1 MAEVFTIEKAIIAAQ
16 HDTFHSEVITG
27 RVGGSASGAEIDTAT
42 NAVTGQ
48 VQTTLPKVLR
58 DIGFKPASFNFVTGG
73 TLGITDADKCIY
85 NPAPAGDDNWYS
97 WGGVLPH
104 AVAPGTDP
112 TLPGSGYVPR
122 TDVVLRDE
130 LLSGAMRV
138 REGKF
143 ALRDVVSIY
152 DFGAV
157 GDNLTDDIT
166 AFDKAIQHLSMIG
179 GGTLDFGDELR
190 AFRIS
195 RPWKLT
201 NNLTI
206 TGNARILPTVDFS
219 SAGVVFPLYATEVPQ
234 VYSCLAYFNKGTH
247 ADDPNNSGY
256 SGLRI
261 ASGITFDGQYHPQ
274 AAIGLIIEGITN
286 YKLDCEF
293 TQFLSI
299 GLWVRY
305 NCWGGAF
312 NGYSHNCRTALVKL
326 GQASNG
332 IDLRGARCFG
342 DADTPDY
349 AFIVDGNN
357 NGLDLSGTFVEKVKT
372 QILWVGGSGPATVSG
387 VDFELAANRVIE
399 VDGTGVT
406 GRVVGPITVTGC
418 FLEAGIECIKAT
430 NAIVIV
436 TGCRVRATPLAF
448 KAVGLSARIYSIG
461 NTFEGSVAKLAEGN
475 VILDIAN
482 DAARVVENR
491 LPWGLTTLQKSHEI
505 ANHTYSY
512 DESLKTSWMD
522 FYSQIAD
529 PGTQRML
536 TSSAWGVREM
546 RNGAVFGEL
555 GLKLNYIAGL
565 KEIIPLTGGDTSLG
579 TKAVPFDRVYSR
591 ALVQSA
597 GVGVG
602 VGPLAPGEM
611 VMQFTSNTV
620 VTVKAM
626 GSDGVVRVADI
637 SLT

>member
-1 MAEVFTIEKAIIAAQ
+1 MTFNTGNPIGSTDARDLSDNAENFDKALNSTAETWNDRLGVTR
-16 HDTFHSEVITG
+16 DTFEGGLAKCSFY
-27 RVGGSASGAEIDTAT
+27 RVGDFAT
-42 NAVTGQ
+42 GYTLTNMR
-48 VQTTLPKVLR
+48 QTLEYNGHEYGWAGTFPKVVAAGSTPATSGG
-58 DIGFKPASFNFVTGG
+58 IG
-73 TLGITDADKCIY
+73 
-85 NPAPAGDDNWYS
+85 AGAWVD
-97 WGGVLPH
+97 
-104 AVAPGTDP
+104 
-112 TLPGSGYVPR
+112 R
-122 TDVVLRDE
+122 TDVVLRDQ

-138 REGKF
+138 REGRF

-152 DFGAV
+152 DFGAK

-166 AFDKAIQHLSMIG
+166 AFDNAIQYLSLLG

-206 TGNARILPTVDFS
+206 IGNARILPTANFS
-219 SAGVVFPLYATEVPQ
+219 SAGVVFPLYGTGEPQ
-234 VYSCLAYFNKGTH
+234 VYPCLAYFNKGTH
-247 ADDPNNSGY
+247 VHDPNNFGY

-261 ASGITFDGQYHPQ
+261 ASGIIFDAQYNPQ

-286 YKLDCEF
+286 YKLECEF
-293 TQFLSI
+293 TQFSSA
-299 GLWVRY
+299 GLWLRY

-312 NGYSHNCRTALVKL
+312 NGYAHNCRIVLVKL
-326 GQASNG
+326 GPASNG
-332 IDLRGARCFG
+332 IDLRGARLFG
-342 DADTPDY
+342 DKDTPDY
-349 AFIVDGNN
+349 GFIVDGNN
-357 NGLDLSGTFVEKVKT
+357 NGIDLSGAVVEKVKT

-387 VDFELAANRVIE
+387 VDFEVAANRVIE
-399 VDGTGVT
+399 VDGTDAG
-406 GRVVGPITVTGC
+406 GRIVGPITVTGC
-418 FLEAGIECIKAT
+418 FLEAGIECVKAT

-448 KAVGLSARIYSIG
+448 KAVGLWARIYSIA

-475 VILDIAN
+475 VILDIVN

-491 LPWGLTTLQKSHEI
+491 LPCGLTTLQKSHEI
-505 ANHTYSY
+505 ANYTYSY
-512 DESLKTSWMD
+512 DESLKTSWID
-522 FYSQIAD
+522 FYSQLAN
-529 PGTQRML
+529 PATKRLL
-536 TSSAWGVREM
+536 TSSSWGVREM
-546 RNGAVFGEL
+546 QNGAVFDEL
-555 GLKLNYIAGL
+555 GMKLNYIAGL

-602 VGPLAPGEM
+602 VSPLAPGEM

-637 SLT
+637 NLAIG